1 MFKISASSIRIEGR
15 IQLSSSK
22 SISNRLLMIKAIS
35 NSSFDLDNL
44 SKSDDTQILN
54 QILSNTSFP
63 NEINCHHAG
72 TTLRFL
78 TAYLSTIKGTYRV
91 FGSDRMH
98 QRPIK
103 PLVDC
108 IRKLGIEIRYLENE
122 GFPPIE
128 ILGNETIEGGE
139 LTIPGN
145 ISSQFISA
153 LLLIAPKLKN
163 GLSLRI
169 IEPILSTP
177 YIKMTLSLMQ
187 EMGIEHIWDKNT
199 IHVKHQP
206 YSTRNIAAEND
217 WSSASFIYSLASL
230 SSDSKI
236 EIPHLY
242 PDSVQGDS
250 YVSELYSYLGVETFY
265 HEKGI
270 TIKKN
275 NQLSTKVEFNLSD
288 YPDLALPY
296 VVSCAGLGVEV
307 FLSGLES
314 LKIKES
320 DRLVTIKKELSK
332 FNVECEINDH
342 SIYVSKNQQIKYNG
356 DVIDDH
362 NDHRIPM
369 SIAPLA
375 IKTEGNIFFKDS
387 LVVNKSYPLFWD
399 DLKKLGFNIVN

>member
-1 MFKISASSIRIEGR
+1 MVKVNASSSRIEGC
-15 IQLSSSK
+15 IQLSASK
-22 SISNRLLMIKAIS
+22 SISNRLLIIKAIS
-35 NSSFDLDNL
+35 KSSFDLYNL
-44 SKSDDTQILN
+44 SESDDTQILN
-54 QILSNTSFP
+54 QILSNTSLP

-78 TAYLSTIKGTYRV
+78 TAYLSTIKGKYRV
-91 FGSDRMH
+91 FGSKRMH

-108 IRKLGIEIRYLENE
+108 IRKLGIEIRYLENK

-128 ILGNETIEGGE
+128 ILGKETIEGGE

-187 EMGIEHIWDKNT
+187 EMGIEYKWDKNT
-199 IHVKHQP
+199 IHVKHQA
-206 YSTRNIAAEND
+206 YSTKNIAAEND

-230 SSDSKI
+230 SSESKI

-242 PDSVQGDS
+242 LDSVQGDS
-250 YVSELYSYLGVETFY
+250 FVSELYSHLGVETSF
-265 HEKGI
+265 HKKGVTI
-270 TIKKN
+270 TKN
-275 NQLSTKVEFNLSD
+275 NHLSRKVDFNLSD
-288 YPDLALPY
+288 FPDLALPY

-307 FLSGLES
+307 YLTGLES

-332 FNVECEINDH
+332 FNVECKINDH
-342 SIYVSKNQQIKYNG
+342 SIYVPKNQQIKYNG
-356 DVIDDH
+356 EVIEDH

-369 SIAPLA
+369 SIAPLT
-375 IKTEGNIFFKDS
+375 IKTEDNIFFKDS
-387 LVVNKSYPLFWD
+387 SVVNKSYPLFWD
-399 DLKKLGFNIVN
+399 DLKKLGFSIVN

>member
-1 MFKISASSIRIEGR
+1 MVEIKALSSRIEGYV
-15 IQLSSSK
+15 QLSASK

-35 NSSFDLDNL
+35 KNPFDLLNL
-44 SKSDDTQILN
+44 SASDDTQILN
-54 QILSNTSFP
+54 EILSNTSLS
-63 NEINCHHAG
+63 NEINCYNAG

-78 TAYLSTIKGTYRV
+78 TAYLSTIKGKYRV
-91 FGSDRMH
+91 FGSERMH

-103 PLVDC
+103 QLVDC
-108 IRKLGIEIRYLENE
+108 ILELGIEIRYLKNE

-169 IEPILSTP
+169 IEPILSLP
-177 YIKMTLSLMQ
+177 YIKMTLTLMQ
-187 EMGIEHIWDKNT
+187 EMGIEYIWDNNT
-199 IHVKHQP
+199 IHIKHQS
-206 YSTRNIAAEND
+206 YSNKNLAVEND

-230 SSDSKI
+230 SNESKI
-236 EIPHLY
+236 EIPYLH

-250 YVSELYSYLGVETFY
+250 FVSELYNHLGVQTSF
-265 HEKGI
+265 HNKGI
-270 TIKKN
+270 TIEKKN
-275 NQLSTKVEFNLSD
+275 KVSSKVKFNLSD
-288 YPDLALPY
+288 FPDLALPY

-307 FLSGLES
+307 YLSGLDS

-320 DRLVTIKKELSK
+320 DRLVNIKKELLK
-332 FNVECEINDH
+332 FNLECEIDNH
-342 SIYVSKNQQIKYNG
+342 SIYLPKNQLIKYNG
-356 DVIDDH
+356 EVIDDH

-369 SIAPLA
+369 SIAPLS
-375 IKTEGNIFFKDS
+375 IKTESIIYFKNS
-387 LVVNKSYPLFWD
+387 EVVNKSYPLFWD
-399 DLKKLGFNIVN
+399 DLKKLGFCVVI

>member
-1 MFKISASSIRIEGR
+1 MVEINASSNKIEGCV
-15 IQLSSSK
+15 QLSASK

-35 NSSFDLDNL
+35 NSSFELYNL
-44 SKSDDTQILN
+44 SESDDTQILN
-54 QILSNTSFP
+54 QILSNTSLP

-78 TAYLSTIKGTYRV
+78 TAYLSTIKGTFRV

-169 IEPILSTP
+169 IDPILSIP

-187 EMGIEHIWDKNT
+187 EMGIKYVWDKNT
-199 IHVKHQP
+199 IHIEHQA
-206 YSTRNIAAEND
+206 YSTRNLAAEND
-217 WSSASFIYSLASL
+217 WSSSSFIYSLASL
-230 SSDSKI
+230 SNESKI

-242 PDSVQGDS
+242 SESVQGDF
-250 YVSELYSYLGVETFY
+250 YVSELYSHLGVETSF
-265 HEKGI
+265 HKGGI

-275 NQLSTKVEFNLSD
+275 NQVSTKLEFNLSD
-288 YPDLALPY
+288 FPDLAIPY
-296 VVSCAGLGVEV
+296 VVSCAGLGIEV
-307 FLSGLES
+307 YLSGLES

-320 DRLVTIKKELSK
+320 DRLVSIKKELSK

-342 SIYVSKNQQIKYNG
+342 SIYVPKNQLIRYNG
-356 DVIDDH
+356 MVIDDH

-375 IKTEGNIFFKDS
+375 IKTEGSIFFKDS

>member
-1 MFKISASSIRIEGR
+1 MVKVNASSSRIEGCV
-15 IQLSSSK
+15 QLSASK

-35 NSSFDLDNL
+35 KSSFDLYNL
-44 SKSDDTQILN
+44 SESDDTQILN
-54 QILSNTSFP
+54 QILSNTSLP

-78 TAYLSTIKGTYRV
+78 TAYLSTIKGKYRV
-91 FGSDRMH
+91 FGSKRMH

-128 ILGNETIEGGE
+128 ILGKETIEGGE
-139 LTIPGN
+139 LTISGN

-187 EMGIEHIWDKNT
+187 EMGIEYKWDKNT
-199 IHVKHQP
+199 IHVKHQA

-217 WSSASFIYSLASL
+217 WSSASFIYSIASL
-230 SSDSKI
+230 SNESKI
-236 EIPHLY
+236 EIPHLH
-242 PDSVQGDS
+242 PNSVQGDS
-250 YVSELYSYLGVETFY
+250 FVSELYSHLGVETSF

-270 TIKKN
+270 TITKN

-288 YPDLALPY
+288 FPDLALPY
-296 VVSCAGLGVEV
+296 VVSCVGLGVEV
-307 FLSGLES
+307 YLTGLES

-332 FNVECEINDH
+332 FNVECKINDH
-342 SIYVSKNQQIKYNG
+342 SIYVPKNQQIKYNG
-356 DVIDDH
+356 EVIEDH

-387 LVVNKSYPLFWD
+387 SVVNKSYPLFWD

>member
-1 MFKISASSIRIEGR
+1 MVEIKALSSRIEGYV
-15 IQLSSSK
+15 QLSASK

-35 NSSFDLDNL
+35 KNPFDLLNL
-44 SKSDDTQILN
+44 SASDDTQILN
-54 QILSNTSFP
+54 EILSNTSLS
-63 NEINCHHAG
+63 NEINCYNAG

-78 TAYLSTIKGTYRV
+78 TAYLSTIKGKYRV
-91 FGSDRMH
+91 FGSERMH

-103 PLVDC
+103 QLVDC
-108 IRKLGIEIRYLENE
+108 ILELGIEIRYLKNE

-169 IEPILSTP
+169 IEPILSIP
-177 YIKMTLSLMQ
+177 YIKMTLTLMQ
-187 EMGIEHIWDKNT
+187 EMGIEYIWDNNT
-199 IHVKHQP
+199 IHIKHQS
-206 YSTRNIAAEND
+206 YSNKNLAVEND

-230 SSDSKI
+230 SNESKI
-236 EIPHLY
+236 EIPYLH

-250 YVSELYSYLGVETFY
+250 FVSELYNHLGVQTSF
-265 HEKGI
+265 HNKGI
-270 TIKKN
+270 TIEKKN
-275 NQLSTKVEFNLSD
+275 KVSSKVKFNLSD
-288 YPDLALPY
+288 FPDLALPY

-307 FLSGLES
+307 YLSGLDS

-320 DRLVTIKKELSK
+320 DRLVNIKKELLK
-332 FNVECEINDH
+332 FNLECEIDNH
-342 SIYVSKNQQIKYNG
+342 SIYLPKNQLIKYNG
-356 DVIDDH
+356 EVIDDH

-369 SIAPLA
+369 SIAPLS
-375 IKTEGNIFFKDS
+375 IKTESIIYFKNS
-387 LVVNKSYPLFWD
+387 EVVNKSYPLFWD
-399 DLKKLGFNIVN
+399 DLKKLGFCVVI

>member
-1 MFKISASSIRIEGR
+1 MVKINTSSNRIEGCVK
-15 IQLSSSK
+15 LSASK

-35 NSSFDLDNL
+35 NSSFELYNL
-44 SKSDDTQILN
+44 SESDDTRILN
-54 QILSNTSFP
+54 QILSDTSLP

-78 TAYLSTIKGTYRV
+78 TAYLSTINGTFRV
-91 FGSDRMH
+91 FGSERMH

-128 ILGNETIEGGE
+128 ILGNETIQGGE

-163 GLSLRI
+163 GLSLHI
-169 IEPILSTP
+169 IDPILSTP

-187 EMGIEHIWDKNT
+187 EMGIEYTWDKNT
-199 IHVKHQP
+199 IHVEHQA
-206 YSTRNIAAEND
+206 YSTRNLAAEND
-217 WSSASFIYSLASL
+217 WSSSSFIYSLASL
-230 SSDSKI
+230 STESKI
-236 EIPHLY
+236 EIPHLFSE
-242 PDSVQGDS
+242 SVQGDF
-250 YVSELYSYLGVETFY
+250 YVSELYSHLGVETSF
-265 HEKGI
+265 HKGGI

-275 NQLSTKVEFNLSD
+275 SQVSTKVEFNLSD
-288 YPDLALPY
+288 FPDLAIPY

-307 FLSGLES
+307 YLSGLES

-320 DRLVTIKKELSK
+320 DRLVSIKKELSK

-342 SIYVSKNQQIKYNG
+342 SIYVPKNQLIKYNG
-356 DVIDDH
+356 MVIDDY

-375 IKTEGNIFFKDS
+375 IKTQGSIFFKDS

>member
-1 MFKISASSIRIEGR
+1 MVEINASSNRIEGCV
-15 IQLSSSK
+15 QLSASK

-35 NSSFDLDNL
+35 NSSFELYNL
-44 SKSDDTQILN
+44 SESDDTKILN
-54 QILSNTSFP
+54 QILSNTSLP

-78 TAYLSTIKGTYRV
+78 TAYLSTIKGTFRV

-108 IRKLGIEIRYLENE
+108 IRKLGIKIRYLENE

-169 IEPILSTP
+169 IDPILSIP

-187 EMGIEHIWDKNT
+187 EMGIKYVWDKNT
-199 IHVKHQP
+199 IHIEHQA
-206 YSTRNIAAEND
+206 YSTRNLAAEND
-217 WSSASFIYSLASL
+217 WSSSSFIYSLASL
-230 SSDSKI
+230 SNESKI

-242 PDSVQGDS
+242 SESVQGVF
-250 YVSELYSYLGVETFY
+250 YVSELYGYLGVETSFQ
-265 HEKGI
+265 KGGI

-275 NQLSTKVEFNLSD
+275 NQISTKLEFNLSD
-288 YPDLALPY
+288 FPDLALPY
-296 VVSCAGLGVEV
+296 VVSCAGLGIEV
-307 FLSGLES
+307 YLSGLES

-320 DRLVTIKKELSK
+320 DRLVSIKKELSK

-342 SIYVSKNQQIKYNG
+342 SIYVPKNQLIKYNG
-356 DVIDDH
+356 MVIDDH

-375 IKTEGNIFFKDS
+375 IKTESNIIFKDS

>member
-1 MFKISASSIRIEGR
+1 MVKVNASSSRIEGCV
-15 IQLSSSK
+15 QLSASK

-35 NSSFDLDNL
+35 KSSFDLYNL
-44 SKSDDTQILN
+44 SESDDTQILN
-54 QILSNTSFP
+54 QILSNTSLP

-78 TAYLSTIKGTYRV
+78 TAYLSTIKGKYRV
-91 FGSDRMH
+91 FGSKRMH

-128 ILGNETIEGGE
+128 ILGKETIEGGE
-139 LTIPGN
+139 LTISGN

-187 EMGIEHIWDKNT
+187 EMGIEYKWDKNT
-199 IHVKHQP
+199 IHVKHQA

-217 WSSASFIYSLASL
+217 WSSASFIYSIASL
-230 SSDSKI
+230 SNESKI
-236 EIPHLY
+236 EIPHLH
-242 PDSVQGDS
+242 PNSVQGDS
-250 YVSELYSYLGVETFY
+250 FVSELYSHLGVETSF

-270 TIKKN
+270 TITKN

-288 YPDLALPY
+288 FPDLALPY
-296 VVSCAGLGVEV
+296 VVSCVGLGVEV
-307 FLSGLES
+307 YLTGLES

-332 FNVECEINDH
+332 FNVECKINDH
-342 SIYVSKNQQIKYNG
+342 SIYVPKNQQINYNRE
-356 DVIDDH
+356 VIEDH

-375 IKTEGNIFFKDS
+375 IKTEGNILFKDS
-387 LVVNKSYPLFWD
+387 SVVNKSYPLFWD
-399 DLKKLGFNIVN
+399 DLKKLGFSIVN

>member
-1 MFKISASSIRIEGR
+1 MVKINTSSNRIEGCV
-15 IQLSSSK
+15 QLSASK

-35 NSSFDLDNL
+35 NSSFELYNL
-44 SKSDDTQILN
+44 SESDDTRILN
-54 QILSNTSFP
+54 QILSNTTLP

-78 TAYLSTIKGTYRV
+78 TAYLSTINGTFRV
-91 FGSDRMH
+91 FGSERMH

-128 ILGNETIEGGE
+128 ILGNETIQGGE

-163 GLSLRI
+163 GLSLHI
-169 IEPILSTP
+169 IDPILSTP

-187 EMGIEHIWDKNT
+187 EMGIEYTWDKNT
-199 IHVKHQP
+199 IHVEHQA
-206 YSTRNIAAEND
+206 YSTRNLAAEND
-217 WSSASFIYSLASL
+217 WSSSSFIYSLASL
-230 SSDSKI
+230 STESKI
-236 EIPHLY
+236 EIPNLY
-242 PDSVQGDS
+242 SKSVQGDF
-250 YVSELYSYLGVETFY
+250 YVSELYSHLGVETSF
-265 HEKGI
+265 HKGGI

-275 NQLSTKVEFNLSD
+275 SQVSTKVEFNLSD
-288 YPDLALPY
+288 FPDLALPY

-307 FLSGLES
+307 YLSGLES

-320 DRLVTIKKELSK
+320 NRLVSIKKELSK
-332 FNVECEINDH
+332 FNVECEISDH
-342 SIYVSKNQQIKYNG
+342 SIYVPKNQLIKYNG
-356 DVIDDH
+356 MVIDDY

-375 IKTEGNIFFKDS
+375 IKTQGSIFFKDS

>member
-1 MFKISASSIRIEGR
+1 MVKVKASSSRIEGC
-15 IQLSSSK
+15 IQLSASK

-35 NSSFDLDNL
+35 KSSFDLYNL
-44 SKSDDTQILN
+44 SESDDTQILN
-54 QILSNTSFP
+54 QILSNASLP

-78 TAYLSTIKGTYRV
+78 TAYLSTIKGKYRV
-91 FGSDRMH
+91 FGSKRMH

-103 PLVDC
+103 PLADC
-108 IRKLGIEIRYLENE
+108 IRELGIEVRYLENE

-128 ILGNETIEGGE
+128 INGNETVEGGE
-139 LTIPGN
+139 LTISGN

-153 LLLIAPKLKN
+153 LLLIAPKLKS

-187 EMGIEHIWDKNT
+187 EMGIECKWDKNT
-199 IHVKHQP
+199 IHIKHQA
-206 YSTRNIAAEND
+206 YSTKNIAAEND

-230 SSDSKI
+230 SSESKI

-242 PDSVQGDS
+242 LDSVQGDS
-250 YVSELYSYLGVETFY
+250 YVSELYSHLGVETSF

-270 TIKKN
+270 TITKN
-275 NQLSTKVEFNLSD
+275 NHLSKKVEFNLSD
-288 YPDLALPY
+288 FPDLALPY

-307 FLSGLES
+307 YLTGLES

-332 FNVECEINDH
+332 FNVECKINDH
-342 SIYVSKNQQIKYNG
+342 SIYVPKNQQIKYNG
-356 DVIDDH
+356 EVIEDH

-387 LVVNKSYPLFWD
+387 SVVNKSYPLFWD

>member
-1 MFKISASSIRIEGR
+1 MVKVNASSSRIEGCV
-15 IQLSSSK
+15 QLSASK

-35 NSSFDLDNL
+35 KSSFDLYNL
-44 SKSDDTQILN
+44 SESDDTQILN
-54 QILSNTSFP
+54 QILSNTSLP

-78 TAYLSTIKGTYRV
+78 TAYLSTIKGKYRV
-91 FGSDRMH
+91 FGSKRMH

-128 ILGNETIEGGE
+128 IIGNENVEGGE
-139 LTIPGN
+139 LTISGN

-187 EMGIEHIWDKNT
+187 EMGIEYKWDKNT
-199 IHVKHQP
+199 IHVKHQA

-217 WSSASFIYSLASL
+217 WSSASFIYSIASL
-230 SSDSKI
+230 SNESKI
-236 EIPHLY
+236 EIPHLH
-242 PDSVQGDS
+242 PNSVQGDS
-250 YVSELYSYLGVETFY
+250 FVSELYSHLGVETSF

-270 TIKKN
+270 TITKN

-288 YPDLALPY
+288 FPDLALPY
-296 VVSCAGLGVEV
+296 VVSCVGLGVEV
-307 FLSGLES
+307 YLTGLES

-332 FNVECEINDH
+332 FNVECKINDH
-342 SIYVSKNQQIKYNG
+342 SIYVPKNQQIKYNG
-356 DVIDDH
+356 EVIEDH

-387 LVVNKSYPLFWD
+387 SVVNKSYPLFWD
-399 DLKKLGFNIVN
+399 DLKKLGFSIVN

>member
-1 MFKISASSIRIEGR
+1 MVEINASSNRTEGCV
-15 IQLSSSK
+15 QLSASK
-22 SISNRLLMIKAIS
+22 SISNRLLMIKAVS
-35 NSSFDLDNL
+35 NSSFELYNL
-44 SKSDDTQILN
+44 SESDDTRILN
-54 QILSNTSFP
+54 QILSNTSLP

-78 TAYLSTIKGTYRV
+78 TAYLSTIKGTFRV
-91 FGSDRMH
+91 FGSERMH

-108 IRKLGIEIRYLENE
+108 IRKLGIKIRYLENE

-128 ILGNETIEGGE
+128 ILGNETIEIGE

-163 GLSLRI
+163 GLSLHI
-169 IEPILSTP
+169 KDPILSTP

-187 EMGIEHIWDKNT
+187 EMGIEYTWDKNT
-199 IHVKHQP
+199 IHVEHQA
-206 YSTRNIAAEND
+206 YSTRNLAAEND
-217 WSSASFIYSLASL
+217 WSSSSFIYSLASL
-230 SSDSKI
+230 STESKI

-242 PDSVQGDS
+242 SESVQGDF
-250 YVSELYSYLGVETFY
+250 YVSELYSHLGVETSF
-265 HEKGI
+265 HKGGI

-275 NQLSTKVEFNLSD
+275 SQVSTKLEFNLSD
-288 YPDLALPY
+288 FPDLALPY

-307 FLSGLES
+307 YLSGLES

-320 DRLVTIKKELSK
+320 DRLVSIKKELSK
-332 FNVECEINDH
+332 FNVECEISDH
-342 SIYVSKNQQIKYNG
+342 SIYVPKNQLIKYNG
-356 DVIDDH
+356 MVIDDH

-375 IKTEGNIFFKDS
+375 IKTEGSIFFKDS

>member
-1 MFKISASSIRIEGR
+1 MVKVKASSSRIEGCV
-15 IQLSSSK
+15 QLSASK

-35 NSSFDLDNL
+35 KSSFDLYNL
-44 SKSDDTQILN
+44 SESDDTQILN
-54 QILSNTSFP
+54 QILSNTSLP

-78 TAYLSTIKGTYRV
+78 TAYLSTIKGKYRV
-91 FGSDRMH
+91 FGSKRMH

-187 EMGIEHIWDKNT
+187 EMGIEYKWDKNT
-199 IHVKHQP
+199 IHVKHQA

-230 SSDSKI
+230 SNESKI
-236 EIPHLY
+236 EIPHLH
-242 PDSVQGDS
+242 PNSVQGDS
-250 YVSELYSYLGVETFY
+250 FVSELYSQLGVETSF

-270 TIKKN
+270 TITKN

-288 YPDLALPY
+288 FPDLALPY
-296 VVSCAGLGVEV
+296 VVSCVGLGVEV
-307 FLSGLES
+307 YLTGLES

-332 FNVECEINDH
+332 FNVECKINDH
-342 SIYVSKNQQIKYNG
+342 SIYVPKNQQIKYNG
-356 DVIDDH
+356 EVIEDH

-387 LVVNKSYPLFWD
+387 SVVNKSYPLFWD
-399 DLKKLGFNIVN
+399 DLKKLGFSIVN

>member
-1 MFKISASSIRIEGR
+1 MVKVKASSSRIEGCV
-15 IQLSSSK
+15 QLSASK

-35 NSSFDLDNL
+35 KSSFDLYNL
-44 SKSDDTQILN
+44 SESDDTQILN
-54 QILSNTSFP
+54 QILSNTSLP

-78 TAYLSTIKGTYRV
+78 TAYLSTIKGKYRV
-91 FGSDRMH
+91 FGSKRMH

-108 IRKLGIEIRYLENE
+108 IRKLGIEVRYLENE

-128 ILGNETIEGGE
+128 INGNETVEGGE
-139 LTIPGN
+139 LTISGN

-187 EMGIEHIWDKNT
+187 EMGIEYKWDKNT
-199 IHVKHQP
+199 IHVKHQA
-206 YSTRNIAAEND
+206 YSTKNIAAEND

-230 SSDSKI
+230 SSESKI

-242 PDSVQGDS
+242 LDSVQGDS
-250 YVSELYSYLGVETFY
+250 YVCELYSQLGVETSF
-265 HEKGI
+265 HEKGVKI
-270 TIKKN
+270 TKN
-275 NQLSTKVEFNLSD
+275 NHLSRKVEFNLSD
-288 YPDLALPY
+288 FPDLALPY

-307 FLSGLES
+307 YLTGLES

-342 SIYVSKNQQIKYNG
+342 SIYVPKNQQIKYNG
-356 DVIDDH
+356 EVIEDH

-387 LVVNKSYPLFWD
+387 SVVNKSYPLFWD
-399 DLKKLGFNIVN
+399 DLKKLGFSIVN

>member
-1 MFKISASSIRIEGR
+1 MVKVNASSSIIEGCV
-15 IQLSSSK
+15 QLSASK

-35 NSSFDLDNL
+35 KSSSDLYNL
-44 SKSDDTQILN
+44 SESDDTQILN
-54 QILSNTSFP
+54 QILSNTSLP

-78 TAYLSTIKGTYRV
+78 TAYLSTIKGKYRV
-91 FGSDRMH
+91 FGSKRMH

-108 IRKLGIEIRYLENE
+108 IRKLGIEIRYLESE

-128 ILGNETIEGGE
+128 ILGKEAIEGGE

-187 EMGIEHIWDKNT
+187 EMGIEYKWDKNT
-199 IHVKHQP
+199 IHVKHQA

-230 SSDSKI
+230 SSESKI

-242 PDSVQGDS
+242 LDSVQGDS
-250 YVSELYSYLGVETFY
+250 FVSELYSHLGVETSF
-265 HEKGI
+265 HKKGVTI
-270 TIKKN
+270 TKN
-275 NQLSTKVEFNLSD
+275 NHLSRKVDFNLSD
-288 YPDLALPY
+288 FPDLALPY

-307 FLSGLES
+307 YLTGLES

-332 FNVECEINDH
+332 FNVECKINDH
-342 SIYVSKNQQIKYNG
+342 SIYVPKNQQIKYNG
-356 DVIDDH
+356 EVIEDH

-387 LVVNKSYPLFWD
+387 SVVNKSYPLFWD
-399 DLKKLGFNIVN
+399 DLKKLGFSIVN

>member
-1 MFKISASSIRIEGR
+1 MVEINASSNRIEGCV
-15 IQLSSSK
+15 QLSASK

-35 NSSFDLDNL
+35 KSSFDIDNL
-44 SKSDDTQILN
+44 SNSDDTKILN
-54 QILSNTSFP
+54 QILSNTSLP

-78 TAYLSTIKGTYRV
+78 TAYLSTIKGTFRV
-91 FGSDRMH
+91 FGSERMH

-108 IRKLGIEIRYLENE
+108 IRKLGIKIRYLGNE

-128 ILGNETIEGGE
+128 ILGNETIGGGE

-163 GLSLRI
+163 GLSLHI
-169 IEPILSTP
+169 IDPILSIP

-187 EMGIEHIWDKNT
+187 EMGIKYVWDKNT
-199 IHVKHQP
+199 IHIEHQA
-206 YSTRNIAAEND
+206 YSTRNLAAEND
-217 WSSASFIYSLASL
+217 WSSSSFIYSLASL
-230 SSDSKI
+230 SNESKI

-242 PDSVQGDS
+242 SESVQGDF
-250 YVSELYSYLGVETFY
+250 YVSELYSHLGVETSF
-265 HEKGI
+265 HKGGI

-275 NQLSTKVEFNLSD
+275 NQVSTKLEFNLSD
-288 YPDLALPY
+288 FPDLALPY

-307 FLSGLES
+307 YLSGLES

-320 DRLVTIKKELSK
+320 DRLVSIKKELSK

-342 SIYVSKNQQIKYNG
+342 SIYVPKNQLIRYNG
-356 DVIDDH
+356 MVIDDH

-375 IKTEGNIFFKDS
+375 IKTEGSIFFKDS

>member
-1 MFKISASSIRIEGR
+1 MVKINTSSNRIEGCV
-15 IQLSSSK
+15 QLSASK

-35 NSSFDLDNL
+35 NSSFELYNL
-44 SKSDDTQILN
+44 SESDDTRILN
-54 QILSNTSFP
+54 QILSDTSLP

-78 TAYLSTIKGTYRV
+78 TAYLSTINGTFRV
-91 FGSDRMH
+91 FGSERMH

-128 ILGNETIEGGE
+128 ILGNETIQGGE

-163 GLSLRI
+163 GLSLHI
-169 IEPILSTP
+169 IDPILSTP

-187 EMGIEHIWDKNT
+187 EMGIEYTWDKNT
-199 IHVKHQP
+199 IHVEHQA
-206 YSTRNIAAEND
+206 YSTRNLDAEND
-217 WSSASFIYSLASL
+217 WSSSSFIYSLASL
-230 SSDSKI
+230 STESKI
-236 EIPHLY
+236 EIPNLY
-242 PDSVQGDS
+242 SKSVQGDF
-250 YVSELYSYLGVETFY
+250 YVSELYSHLGVETSF
-265 HEKGI
+265 HKGGI

-275 NQLSTKVEFNLSD
+275 SQVSTKVEFNLCD
-288 YPDLALPY
+288 FPDLAIPY

-307 FLSGLES
+307 YLSGLES

-320 DRLVTIKKELSK
+320 DRLVSIKKELSK

-342 SIYVSKNQQIKYNG
+342 SIYVPKNQLIKYNG
-356 DVIDDH
+356 MVIDDY

-375 IKTEGNIFFKDS
+375 IKTQGSIFFKDS

>member
-1 MFKISASSIRIEGR
+1 MVKINTSSNRIEGCV
-15 IQLSSSK
+15 QLSASK

-35 NSSFDLDNL
+35 KSSSDLYNL
-44 SKSDDTQILN
+44 SESDDTQILN
-54 QILSNTSFP
+54 QILSNTSLP

-78 TAYLSTIKGTYRV
+78 TAYLSTIKGKYRV
-91 FGSDRMH
+91 FGSKRMH

-128 ILGNETIEGGE
+128 ILGNETIQGGE

-163 GLSLRI
+163 GLSLHI
-169 IEPILSTP
+169 IDPILSTP

-187 EMGIEHIWDKNT
+187 EMGIEYTWDKNT
-199 IHVKHQP
+199 IHVEHQA
-206 YSTRNIAAEND
+206 YSTRNLDAEND
-217 WSSASFIYSLASL
+217 WSSSSFIYSLASL
-230 SSDSKI
+230 STESKI
-236 EIPHLY
+236 EIPNLY
-242 PDSVQGDS
+242 SKSVQGDF
-250 YVSELYSYLGVETFY
+250 YVSELYSHLGVETSF
-265 HEKGI
+265 HKGGI

-275 NQLSTKVEFNLSD
+275 SQVSTKVEFNLSD
-288 YPDLALPY
+288 FPDLAIPY
-296 VVSCAGLGVEV
+296 IVSCAGLGVEV
-307 FLSGLES
+307 YLSGLES

-320 DRLVTIKKELSK
+320 DRLVSIKKELSK

-342 SIYVSKNQQIKYNG
+342 SIYVPKNQLIKYNG
-356 DVIDDH
+356 MVIDDY

-375 IKTEGNIFFKDS
+375 IKTEGSIFFKDS

>member
-1 MFKISASSIRIEGR
+1 MVKVNASSSRIEGCV
-15 IQLSSSK
+15 QLSASK

-35 NSSFDLDNL
+35 KSSFDLYNL
-44 SKSDDTQILN
+44 SESDDTQILN
-54 QILSNTSFP
+54 QILSNTSLP

-78 TAYLSTIKGTYRV
+78 TAYLSTIKGKYRV
-91 FGSDRMH
+91 FGSKRMH

-108 IRKLGIEIRYLENE
+108 IRKLGIEIQYLENE

-128 ILGNETIEGGE
+128 ILGKETIEGGE
-139 LTIPGN
+139 LTISGN
-145 ISSQFISA
+145 ISSQFISG

-187 EMGIEHIWDKNT
+187 EMGIEYKWDKNT
-199 IHVKHQP
+199 IHVKHQA

-217 WSSASFIYSLASL
+217 WSSASFIYSIASL
-230 SSDSKI
+230 SNESKI
-236 EIPHLY
+236 EIPHLH
-242 PDSVQGDS
+242 PNSVQGDS
-250 YVSELYSYLGVETFY
+250 FVSELYSHLGVETSF

-270 TIKKN
+270 TITKN

-288 YPDLALPY
+288 FPDLALPY
-296 VVSCAGLGVEV
+296 VVSCVGLGVEV
-307 FLSGLES
+307 YLTGLES

-332 FNVECEINDH
+332 FNVECKINDH
-342 SIYVSKNQQIKYNG
+342 SIYVPKNQQIKYNG
-356 DVIDDH
+356 EVIEDH

-387 LVVNKSYPLFWD
+387 SVVNKSYPLFWD
-399 DLKKLGFNIVN
+399 DLKKLGFSIVN

>member
-1 MFKISASSIRIEGR
+1 MVKINASSNRIEGCV
-15 IQLSSSK
+15 QLSASK
-22 SISNRLLMIKAIS
+22 SISNRLLIIKAIS
-35 NSSFDLDNL
+35 NSSFDLHNL
-44 SKSDDTQILN
+44 SASDDTQILN
-54 QILSNTSFP
+54 QILSNTSLP
-63 NEINCHHAG
+63 NDINCHHAG

-78 TAYLSTIKGTYRV
+78 TAYLSTIKGRYRV
-91 FGSDRMH
+91 FGSERMH

-108 IRKLGIEIRYLENE
+108 IRKLGIEIRYLKNE

-128 ILGNETIEGGE
+128 IFGNETIEGGE

-169 IEPILSTP
+169 TEPILSTP

-187 EMGIEHIWDKNT
+187 EMGIDYKWDKNT
-199 IHVKHQP
+199 IHVKQQS
-206 YSTRNIAAEND
+206 YSTGNLAAEND

-230 SSDSKI
+230 SCEAKI

-242 PDSVQGDS
+242 LNSIQGDS
-250 YVSELYSYLGVETFY
+250 YVSELYSHLGVETYF
-265 HEKGI
+265 HKRGI
-270 TIKKN
+270 TLLKN
-275 NQLSTKVEFNLSD
+275 NQVSTKVECNLSD
-288 YPDLALPY
+288 FPDLALPY

-307 FLSGLES
+307 YITGLES

-320 DRLVTIKKELSK
+320 NRLVTIKRELSK

-342 SIYVSKNQQIKYNG
+342 SISIPKKQRVTYNG
-356 DVIDDH
+356 EVIDDH

-375 IKTEGNIFFKDS
+375 IKTGGNIFFKNS

-399 DLKKLGFNIVN
+399 DLKKLGFSIMN